1 MDDLKTDVSGTAF
14 VVNYSRSLKEDIS
27 KDIYAKLWVTP
38 EAKELWNDLS
48 ENVYPNDDLNLSLRN
63 RFYLEHIK
71 SFIRDNKNAV
81 IVDVASGFDDYPFL
95 IESENRFIEFDLP
108 DIIAFKEKKTSEWQK
123 NNTLPKRNVQY
134 YSTDLT
140 SKDHRAEFKKILK
153 NEISGNPSLIIMEG
167 LTYYLNKEILD
178 DLFDIYSELQI
189 QGSEIVFDYWR
200 PDAMTYPVMV
210 RLKDYVNKIFNVKQ
224 DFYLFDENYI
234 QSIKNYKEFES
245 TEIASLELMYSPTL
259 IFQGRDN
266 KIPVYF
272 SVLNRD

>member
-108 DIIAFKEKKTSEWQK
+108 ELIAFKEKKTSEWQK
-123 NNTLPKRNVQY
+123 NNTLPKRNSQY

-140 SKDHRAEFKKILK
+140 SKDQREEFKKILT

-178 DLFDIYSELQI
+178 DLFDIYSEIQI

-210 RLKDYVNKIFNVKQ
+210 RLKDYVNKKFNVKQ

>member
-1 MDDLKTDVSGTAF
+1 MDKLKSDVSGTAF

-38 EAKELWNDLS
+38 EAIELWNGLS

-71 SFIRDNKNAV
+71 SFIKDNENAV

-108 DIIAFKEKKTSEWQK
+108 NIISYKEKKVREWEK
-123 NNTLPKRNVQY
+123 DNTLPKRNVQY
-134 YSTDLT
+134 HSIDLA
-140 SKDHRAEFKKILK
+140 SEEQRAEFKKILAK
-153 NEISGNPSLIIMEG
+153 EISDKASLIIMEG
-167 LTYYLNKEILD
+167 LPYYLNKEILD
-178 DLFDIYSELQI
+178 DLFKIYSEVQT

-210 RLKDYVNKIFNVKQ
+210 KLKDYVDKKFNVKQ
-224 DFYLFDENYI
+224 DFHLFDENYI